1 MLPVDRVQRP
11 AVVLVPILHRR
22 MEENFVSE
30 IRPNREPVVCLPV
43 QVIITI
49 HFFVYMKFPIMPYS
63 VKFIKHMLTHFFEV
77 DGHWSDWMRWSP
89 CSVTCGDGSKTRARM
104 CDNPAPSNGG
114 KICSGNAYDMQ
125 QCSETICPGLLSD
138 L

>member
-1 MLPVDRVQRP
+1 ML
-11 AVVLVPILHRR
+11 
-22 MEENFVSE
+22 E

-43 QVIITI
+43 QVIISLHVFGRYEITYI
-49 HFFVYMKFPIMPYS
+49 
-63 VKFIKHMLTHFFEV
+63 FIQYLGHLAHADSFFEV
-77 DGHWSDWMRWSP
+77 DGLWSDWMRWSP

-114 KICSGNAYDMQ
+114 KSCSGNAYDMQ